1 MTGDG
6 IEAVSE
12 IGDILRGFVDT
23 IAAEDPAIVRLKE
36 DRAEKQA
43 AIAREAAFVNDFK
56 IPHGWVLERFTPDAW
71 PDGHKIAA
79 AAIRDVWASVE
90 NGKNFRAVV
99 NVLFAGESG
108 AGKSWLSCAIG
119 RHAAAA
125 GYKVFRLN
133 EIDLR
138 MFWNMGGRFRA
149 DSPFADALDRAKTCD
164 ILIFEEFAKH
174 ELTEDERGEQLTEF
188 GDAVYSI
195 YNFRY
200 ETGRPTIT
208 TTQVEGMDELNITA
222 GHSLMRRVVNFQ
234 RHAGRS
240 NCRLAV
246 AEKKQGGGYF
256 LG

>member
-1 MTGDG
+1 MGESMET
-6 IEAVSE
+6 VSE

-43 AIAREAAFVNDFK
+43 AITREAAFVNDFK
-56 IPHGWVLERFTPDAW
+56 IPHGWVLERFTPEAW
-71 PDGHKIAA
+71 PEGHRIAD

-99 NVLFAGESG
+99 NVVFAGESG

-149 DSPFADALDRAKTCD
+149 DSPFADAIERAKGCD

-174 ELTEDERGEQLTEF
+174 ELTEDEHGEQLTEF

-208 TTQVEGMDELNITA
+208 TTQIVEMKDLNNAA

-234 RHAGRS
+234 RHTGRS
-240 NCRLAV
+240 SCRIAYALP
-246 AEKKQGGGYF
+246 KQEGGYF